1 MYHQEVHIVLHNYS
15 KCDWAVNDIFDI
27 NGLVF
32 DMKFVVKSVAKTSV
46 PSWSPTVYDSVS
58 IWLPAL
64 LRILHLR
71 LNVPWPSTVHW
82 YCTVCDR
89 HTETVTGIELSYSY
103 KYK

>member
-1 MYHQEVHIVLHNYS
+1 MLPPVSSHCITLLF

-32 DMKFVVKSVAKTSV
+32 DVKFVVKSVAKTSV

-89 HTETVTGIELSYSY
+89 HTELWQVLSWATPI
-103 KYK
+103 K